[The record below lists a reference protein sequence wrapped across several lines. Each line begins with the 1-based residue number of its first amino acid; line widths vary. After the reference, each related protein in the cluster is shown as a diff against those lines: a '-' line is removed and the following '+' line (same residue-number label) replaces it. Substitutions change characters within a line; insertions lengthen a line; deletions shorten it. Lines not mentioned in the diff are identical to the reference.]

1 LDLENNNATFG
12 GNGDFLG
19 GVRAI
24 GGTTLNANNGFSFGD
39 GGDTDGGMFSPTDGT
54 LIFATNNVER
64 VRINPTGNVGIG
76 TTSPNSKLDV
86 NGNTRING

>member
-39 GGDTDGGMFSPTDGT
+39 GGDTDGT